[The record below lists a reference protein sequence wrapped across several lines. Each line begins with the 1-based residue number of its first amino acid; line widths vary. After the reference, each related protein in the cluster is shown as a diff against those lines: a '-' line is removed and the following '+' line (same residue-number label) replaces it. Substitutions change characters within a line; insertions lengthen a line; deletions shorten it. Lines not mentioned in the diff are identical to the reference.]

1 MPGCFYEV
9 YINTILLLRY
19 SPNMAEKDVYDY
31 KLQIKEMKE
40 KWIRQFETD
49 RIQIE
54 EENCIF

>member
-1 MPGCFYEV
+1 
-9 YINTILLLRY
+9 
-19 SPNMAEKDVYDY
+19 MAEKDVYDY

-40 KWIRQFETD
+40 KWMSQFETD